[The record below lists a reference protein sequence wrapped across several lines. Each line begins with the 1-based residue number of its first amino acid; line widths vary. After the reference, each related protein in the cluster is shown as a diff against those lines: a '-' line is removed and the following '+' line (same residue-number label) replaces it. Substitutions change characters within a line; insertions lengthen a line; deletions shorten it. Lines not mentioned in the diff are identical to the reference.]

1 LQCLE
6 QRSVVHGQL
15 LMKIY
20 MYQYIHYYHSRYL
33 LLPSTFDIHMYTL
46 VGSHHIPLVAELAIA
61 QKKAK
66 MPDDHTIRIAA
77 WKKAILP

>member
-1 LQCLE
+1 
-6 QRSVVHGQL
+6 
-15 LMKIY
+15 
-20 MYQYIHYYHSRYL
+20 
-33 LLPSTFDIHMYTL
+33 MYTL